1 MKPDQSKSFRS
12 LKLFKLVCTVLAGNH
27 FIDMAKILYTIGG
40 QHSSTKQHK
49 ISTVLY
55 VLSHLP
61 SPSLTSILL
70 VSFSPDLSLPSML
83 ARGCGGRLGPDIAS
97 SGHGVRVKQEWLHA
111 ATGHLAPRR

>member
-1 MKPDQSKSFRS
+1 
-12 LKLFKLVCTVLAGNH
+12 
-27 FIDMAKILYTIGG
+27 MAKILYTIGG

-97 SGHGVRVKQEWLHA
+97 SGHRVTVKQEWLHA